1 VVEELVERDFHCS
14 RQLFERLDSRHG
26 VPVFHSR
33 KVAAEQP
40 RAVLDVASTHA
51 IVGSLGL

>member
-1 VVEELVERDFHCS
+1 MVEELVERDFHCS